1 MRGIHPRVLVDHG
14 LEAAV
19 REVADRMPLP
29 VTLQLSI
36 PTRLPGP
43 IEAAAYFVVSEALA
57 NVAKHAQASTCEV
70 TGWVDRDRLVITVQD
85 DGVGGAQLGAGTG
98 LTGLVT
104 RLDALGGTL
113 DVDSPP
119 GGPTRLRMEC
129 PCRLGD

>member
-1 MRGIHPRVLVDHG
+1 VLVDHG
-14 LEAAV
+14 IEAAV

-29 VTLQLSI
+29 VTLEFSI
-36 PTRLPGP
+36 PSRLPAP

-57 NVAKHAQASTCEV
+57 NVAKHAQATHCEV
-70 TGWVDRDRLVITVQD
+70 SGWVDRDRLVITVQD
-85 DGVGGAQLGAGTG
+85 DGAGGARLGAGTG

-119 GGPTRLRMEC
+119 GGPTRLRMET

>member
-1 MRGIHPRVLVDHG
+1 VLVDHG

-19 REVADRMPLP
+19 LEVADRSPMPVSVQLTLP
-29 VTLQLSI
+29 S
-36 PTRLPGP
+36 RLPPP
-43 IEAAAYFVVSEALA
+43 IEAAAYFVVSEALS
-57 NVAKHAQASTCEV
+57 NVAKHAQAASCDV
-70 TGWVDRDRLVITVQD
+70 TGWVERDRLVITITD
-85 DGVGGAQLGAGTG
+85 DGVGGAQAGAGTG

-113 DVDSPP
+113 DIDSPP